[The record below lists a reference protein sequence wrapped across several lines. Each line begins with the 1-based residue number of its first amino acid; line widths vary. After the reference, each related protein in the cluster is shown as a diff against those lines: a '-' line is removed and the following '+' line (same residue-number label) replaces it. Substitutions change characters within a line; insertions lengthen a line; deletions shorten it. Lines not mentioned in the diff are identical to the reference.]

1 MDTEQDFV
9 DEAGPAVE
17 DAAPEPQLIDA
28 LPYFDR
34 DMEKVPGTDKA
45 VSHTQTVFFFLPFFF
60 FSTFFFPSL
69 FPPSNL
75 YKWSLVDATRFK

>member
-1 MDTEQDFV
+1 MDIEQDFV

-45 VSHTQTVFFFLPFFF
+45 VSPHTNGVFFSSFFFLFLPFFPLSF
-60 FSTFFFPSL
+60 PTFQPL
-69 FPPSNL
+69 
-75 YKWSLVDATRFK
+75 

>member
-45 VSHTQTVFFFLPFFF
+45 VSHTQTVFFFLPFFSFPPF
-60 FSTFFFPSL
+60 FSSL
-69 FPPSNL
+69 FSNHPTFINGL
-75 YKWSLVDATRFK
+75 

>member
-1 MDTEQDFV
+1 MDTEEDFV

-45 VSHTQTVFFFLPFFF
+45 VSHTQTVVFFSSFFFLFH
-60 FSTFFFPSL
+60 FFFPLSFL
-69 FPPSNL
+69 TIQPL
-75 YKWSLVDATRFK
+75 